1 MSSFDLR
8 SIPRK
13 KLSFSGMLEGDL
25 SFASSSYPNETRITF
40 QKRKLNDS
48 ISCDRDKLFPRPSL
62 VYRKLKRHEYSQ
74 EDGFDNHK
82 LLFKKE
88 SLNADEILDTTK
100 LFVKYLEEK
109 TPPSH
114 QVLSGERISFFR
126 SRTTPDFDNSVTKL

>member
-25 SFASSSYPNETRITF
+25 SSFASSSYPNETRITF

-62 VYRKLKRHEYSQ
+62 VYRKLRRHEYSQ
-74 EDGFDNHK
+74 EDVFDNHK

-88 SLNADEILDTTK
+88 SLNAEILDTK
-100 LFVKYLEEK
+100 LFVKYLEQK

-114 QVLSGERISFFR
+114 QVLSSKRISFFR